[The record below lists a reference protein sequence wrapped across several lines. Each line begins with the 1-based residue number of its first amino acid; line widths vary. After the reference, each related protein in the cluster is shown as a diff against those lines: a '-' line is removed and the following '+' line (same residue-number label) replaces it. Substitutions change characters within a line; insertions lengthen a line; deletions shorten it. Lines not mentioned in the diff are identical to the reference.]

1 MKKMLLVE
9 DDPAIRRALLDD
21 FKHEGYAV
29 DYAVNGE
36 EGLKMGQSL
45 DYDIILLDLM
55 LPGLDGLEVCKELRK
70 KDIGT
75 PIIMVTAKSQDWDK
89 VIGLEL
95 GADDYV
101 TKPFSPHELRARVRA
116 VLRRTQGDQKS
127 RKSDTVKSGLFELNT
142 LKHEC
147 SYGDQL
153 LALTQ
158 IEFNLMHL
166 FLSRP
171 GEVLSREDILEFV
184 WGEQVLVTSR
194 TVDTHV
200 GNLRRKIGDHPDDP
214 KWIMSIRNM
223 GYKWIG

>member
-75 PIIMVTAKSQDWDK
+75 PIIMVT
-89 VIGLEL
+89 L
-95 GADDYV
+95 
-101 TKPFSPHELRARVRA
+101 
-116 VLRRTQGDQKS
+116 
-127 RKSDTVKSGLFELNT
+127 
-142 LKHEC
+142 C
-147 SYGDQL
+147 C
-153 LALTQ
+153 
-158 IEFNLMHL
+158 
-166 FLSRP
+166 
-171 GEVLSREDILEFV
+171 
-184 WGEQVLVTSR
+184 
-194 TVDTHV
+194 
-200 GNLRRKIGDHPDDP
+200 
-214 KWIMSIRNM
+214 
-223 GYKWIG
+223 